1 MKGTSKGMKRGT
13 FKSAVNRKNIQESI
27 LAILSKS
34 EKPLS
39 TTELS
44 SHLDKSWHT
53 VIRYCLDLEIQG
65 KVFKFSLGR
74 VSAWQIKR

>member
-1 MKGTSKGMKRGT
+1 MKRGT
-13 FKSAVNRKNIQESI
+13 LKSAINRKNIQESI

-39 TTELS
+39 TAELS

-53 VIRYCLDLEIQG
+53 IIRYCLDLEIQG

-74 VSAWQIKR
+74 ISAWQIKR